1 MLGYSRQA
9 FYQHLIHQ
17 QRTGLQHDL
26 VIQQVL
32 SIRLRQPR
40 VGTRKLHLMLQAF
53 LLHHHI
59 QLGRDGLQELLRDN
73 GLLIRRRRCRA
84 PRTTFSDHW
93 MHKYPDLT
101 LGLEPLKVHD
111 LWVSD
116 ITYVAVQQ
124 GFCYLSLVT
133 DVYSRMIV
141 GCHLDEGL
149 GAAGCVRALAMA
161 LRHLPASHRSL
172 IHHSDRGCQYCSEEY
187 VEQLRRRGISISM
200 TQHSDPR
207 ENAIAE
213 RVNGILKQEL
223 LQKVYSSIK
232 EARQGVKASIE
243 IYNTERLHSSVNM
256 LTPELAS
263 QQTGKLKRWWT
274 SSQRAK
280 KKKEVVMPAG

>member
-1 MLGYSRQA
+1 MLKDFFEQ
-9 FYQHLIHQ
+9 
-17 QRTGLQHDL
+17 
-26 VIQQVL
+26 
-32 SIRLRQPR
+32 
-40 VGTRKLHLMLQAF
+40 
-53 LLHHHI
+53 HHI
-59 QLGRDGLQELLRDN
+59 QLGRDGLQQLLRDN
-73 GLLIRRRRCRA
+73 GLLIRRRRCRV

-101 LGLEPLKVHD
+101 MGLEPLRVHD

-116 ITYVAVQQ
+116 ITYVAVEQ

-133 DVYSRMIV
+133 DVYSRRIM
-141 GCHLDEGL
+141 GSHLDAGL
-149 GAAGCVRALAMA
+149 GAAGCVKALNMA

-187 VEQLRRRGISISM
+187 VGQLRSRGISISM

-232 EARQGVKASIE
+232 EARQAVKESIR

-256 LTPELAS
+256 LTPEQAS
-263 QQTGKLKRWWT
+263 QQTGKQKRWWK
-274 SSQRAK
+274 SYYGSK
-280 KKKEVVMPAG
+280 KKKEVKTPAE